1 MMSIFAE
8 DAQRVFWLLNYGVMS
23 GADVIKW
30 AEDRVA
36 GIDLPPDPLL
46 ELTWTK
52 PENTAEI
59 ISHLNSLKN
68 GADFSEAF
76 RRVLSCLHDYIATH
90 PADAERIAD
99 RLLNTLAGFPIEE
112 KTREF
117 HFLYRCSDYFEHA
130 QQGREIEQSAVLK
143 DFLSE
148 LQKFSR

>member
-1 MMSIFAE
+1 MSISAE
-8 DAQRVFWLLNYGVMS
+8 DAQSVFWLFNYGVMS

-30 AEDRVA
+30 AEDQIA
-36 GIDLPPDPLL
+36 ITELPSDPLL

-52 PENTAEI
+52 PDNTAEI
-59 ISHLNSLKN
+59 ISQMNTLKN
-68 GADFSEAF
+68 GADFPEAF
-76 RRVLSCLHDYIATH
+76 RRVLSCLHDYIAAH

-99 RLLNTLAGFPIEE
+99 RLLNTLAGVPIDE

-130 QQGREIEQSAVLK
+130 QQGRDIERSAVLK